1 MGKTG
6 SGEFFLSEA
15 FWRDEPAIASYGVL
29 RVFEELA
36 GKRKDFTAAHVKSVE
51 SLLKLQVGRR
61 INLPYDLAALRTYGG
76 ILLGERQ
83 LLGMSDRNLS
93 PKEYD
98 PVKSEKKSGEECTAK
113 KCPVE

>member
-1 MGKTG
+1 M
-6 SGEFFLSEA
+6 
-15 FWRDEPAIASYGVL
+15 
-29 RVFEELA
+29 
-36 GKRKDFTAAHVKSVE
+36 E

-93 PKEYD
+93 SKEYD
-98 PVKSEKKSGEECTAK
+98 PVKAEKNQERNALQKSVQLSKKKLETA
-113 KCPVE
+113 CEQVLFTDNVFYLQEADPDP